1 MNNEKDNII
10 SDSLNNLD
18 DTDVEKI
25 SENIPALNSKAQ
37 KRILKNCIK
46 KMSGENITE
55 PEYEPETIVSG
66 VEKYSRQRFI
76 RYISTAAACLFVAIS
91 IGGMILVNRNIIP
104 PNDVPST
111 PQYTSIPVQSGTM
124 NKITS
129 SAEST
134 VVNTVTTVVVDMEKT
149 ISEVV
154 TEIPTEV
161 QQVTEPITEVAT
173 EIPTEVQQIT
183 EPITEVITEI
193 PTEVQ
198 QVTESITEIATE
210 PPVEMS
216 VTETITELSETEP
229 IDVTDNDNFSGKYT
243 THKDSDSGNEIKIVK
258 TDENIYH
265 IEVKF
270 YRIAYLSDG
279 IGTVNNGI
287 LTFTTGSIEGC
298 PAVTAEITLN
308 DDGCILKIIESEH
321 GYILPDNGM
330 QYYRISE

>member
-46 KMSGENITE
+46 RMSGENITE
-55 PEYEPETIVSG
+55 PEYKSETIVSG
-66 VEKYSRQRFI
+66 VEKYSRTRFI
-76 RYISTAAACLFVAIS
+76 RYISTVAACLFVAIS

-111 PQYTSIPVQSGTM
+111 PQYTSIPVQSGMM
-124 NKITS
+124 NNTIS

-134 VVNTVTTVVVDMEKT
+134 VVNTVTTTVVDMEKT

-154 TEIPTEV
+154 TEIPTKV

-173 EIPTEVQQIT
+173 EIPTEVQQ
-183 EPITEVITEI
+183 VK
-193 PTEVQ
+193 
-198 QVTESITEIATE
+198 ESITEIATE
-210 PPVEMS
+210 SPVEIS
-216 VTETITELSETEP
+216 VIETVTEPSANPETETTTEPSETEP
-229 IDVTDNDNFSGKYT
+229 IDVTDNDNFIGKYT
-243 THKDSDSGNEIKIVK
+243 THKDSDSGSEIKIVK

>member
-25 SENIPALNSKAQ
+25 CKNIPALNSKAQ
-37 KRILKNCIK
+37 KRILKKCIK

-66 VEKYSRQRFI
+66 VEKYSRTRFI

-111 PQYTSIPVQSGTM
+111 PQYTSISVQSGTM
-124 NKITS
+124 NTTIS

-134 VVNTVTTVVVDMEKT
+134 VVNTVTTAVMDMEKT

-154 TEIPTEV
+154 TEISIEV
-161 QQVTEPITEVAT
+161 QQVTEL
-173 EIPTEVQQIT
+173 
-183 EPITEVITEI
+183 
-193 PTEVQ
+193 
-198 QVTESITEIATE
+198 ITEIATE
-210 PPVEMS
+210 LPAEMYITET
-216 VTETITELSETEP
+216 VTEPSETEP

-258 TDENIYH
+258 TDENLYH
-265 IEVKF
+265 IKVKF

-279 IGTVNNGI
+279 IGTVNNG
-287 LTFTTGSIEGC
+287 
-298 PAVTAEITLN
+298 
-308 DDGCILKIIESEH
+308 
-321 GYILPDNGM
+321 M

>member
-66 VEKYSRQRFI
+66 VEKYSRTRFI

-134 VVNTVTTVVVDMEKT
+134 VVNTVTTAVTDMEKT

-154 TEIPTEV
+154 TEMPTKVQQVTEPIMEVATEIPTEV
-161 QQVTEPITEVAT
+161 QQVTEPIMEVAT

-183 EPITEVITEI
+183 EP
-193 PTEVQ
+193 
-198 QVTESITEIATE
+198 
-210 PPVEMS
+210 
-216 VTETITELSETEP
+216 
-229 IDVTDNDNFSGKYT
+229 
-243 THKDSDSGNEIKIVK
+243 
-258 TDENIYH
+258 
-265 IEVKF
+265 
-270 YRIAYLSDG
+270 
-279 IGTVNNGI
+279 
-287 LTFTTGSIEGC
+287 
-298 PAVTAEITLN
+298 
-308 DDGCILKIIESEH
+308 
-321 GYILPDNGM
+321 
-330 QYYRISE
+330 

>member
-134 VVNTVTTVVVDMEKT
+134 VVNTVTTAVVDMEKT

-154 TEIPTEV
+154 TEIPTKV
-161 QQVTEPITEVAT
+161 QQVTEPITEV
-173 EIPTEVQQIT
+173 V
-183 EPITEVITEI
+183 TEI

-216 VTETITELSETEP
+216 VTEIITEPSASPETETTTELSETEP

-243 THKDSDSGNEIKIVK
+243 THKDSNSGNEIKIVK

-308 DDGCILKIIESEH
+308 DDGCILKIIESELIESEH